1 MNERFFLLDARFS
14 NAGDNTVPN
23 DSTALTSKSR
33 NNEDSTRSGNK
44 KNTFKDLLAERQI
57 VADHG
62 YEILFLVRF
71 IILQSVTKLK
81 LYMNLTKGIN
91 ILKTIT
97 LFFFLDIVSLIF
109 YFDQHPHV

>member
-62 YEILFLVRF
+62 YEILF
-71 IILQSVTKLK
+71 
-81 LYMNLTKGIN
+81 
-91 ILKTIT
+91 
-97 LFFFLDIVSLIF
+97 
-109 YFDQHPHV
+109 